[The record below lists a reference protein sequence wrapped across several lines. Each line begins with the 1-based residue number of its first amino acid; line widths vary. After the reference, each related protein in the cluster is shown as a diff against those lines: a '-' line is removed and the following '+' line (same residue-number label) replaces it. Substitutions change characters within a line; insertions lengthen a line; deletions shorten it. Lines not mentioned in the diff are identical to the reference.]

1 MDWIDYGS
9 NITEYSLV
17 AKVGHRCGNLRE
29 RYFETIGLVAGNV
42 AMGRDV
48 NLANI
53 DKRQV
58 RLVAL
63 PAIFPSCIVF
73 VIWG

>member
-1 MDWIDYGS
+1 M
-9 NITEYSLV
+9 

-29 RYFETIGLVAGNV
+29 LYFETIRLVAGNV

-53 DKRQV
+53 DKQQV
-58 RLVAL
+58 GPVAL
-63 PAIFPSCIVF
+63 SAIFPSCIVF